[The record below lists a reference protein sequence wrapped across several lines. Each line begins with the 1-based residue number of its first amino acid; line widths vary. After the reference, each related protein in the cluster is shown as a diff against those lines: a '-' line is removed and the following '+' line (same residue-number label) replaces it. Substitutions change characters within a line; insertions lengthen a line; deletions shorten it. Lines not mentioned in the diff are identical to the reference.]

1 MEKSTP
7 LNHTEVREIS
17 RESLKYFELAKSEN
31 TPYQNL
37 SGAMQAVL
45 KGEIR
50 ALNVYIRKEGRSKLS
65 NPTFQLKKR
74 NSKNQQKSMKPK
86 IRKQLLKLKR

>member
-7 LNHTEVREIS
+7 LNYTQAKEVS
-17 RESLKYFELAKSEN
+17 RESLKHFELAESEN

-37 SGAMQAVL
+37 SDAMQAVL

-50 ALNVYIRKEGRSKLS
+50 ALNVYIRKEERSKLS
-65 NPTFQLKKR
+65 NPTF
-74 NSKNQQKSMKPK
+74 
-86 IRKQLLKLKR
+86 

>member
-7 LNHTEVREIS
+7 LNHTEVKEIS
-17 RESLKYFELAKSEN
+17 RESLKFFELAESEN

-37 SGAMQAVL
+37 SDAMLAVL

-50 ALNVYIRKEGRSKLS
+50 ALNVYIRKEERSKLS
-65 NPTFQLKKR
+65 NATF
-74 NSKNQQKSMKPK
+74 
-86 IRKQLLKLKR
+86 

>member
-7 LNHTEVREIS
+7 LNHTEVKEIS
-17 RESLKYFELAKSEN
+17 KESLKYFELAESEN
-31 TPYQNL
+31 TAYQNL
-37 SGAMQAVL
+37 SDTVQAVL

-65 NPTFQLKKR
+65 NPTF
-74 NSKNQQKSMKPK
+74 
-86 IRKQLLKLKR
+86 